1 MADKKV
7 GGYDLEGA
15 RKAEISDADSLK
27 HLSQIHNYDLA
38 GARTA
43 GISDEESLSHL
54 ATLAAPKAEVYEK
67 ESPEFFG
74 GTVGAIGAAGA
85 AGDILFSK
93 GRPLFRAAE
102 KMFGF
107 EDPNAKVK
115 PRVFS
120 TPAEVAERAIQARM
134 PKVDGGATQNYM
146 MSGQYISPEG
156 KPLYYGAGDTGDYSG
171 ARKAAERAIETE
183 KMFPG
188 MKVLQGGTPIALP
201 QDLTT
206 QVETQ
211 RAEAQRQQDIKN
223 QQEVNRAAEQR
234 AQMLAERNR
243 LKDIQQRGKILT
255 GTGTIGTT
263 VGAPILGG
271 YQVGSQGAQAYNRL
285 SRDDL
290 QLSDIASGATNVVGA
305 GMGASSML
313 PGGRL
318 RLPKAIASMGFS
330 QLADVLDTRDPRR
343 PKSVLEEKAAGGL
356 VYLAKGKAVTEAKKA
371 ATDAAKKL
379 SSKMSPGMSFGNV
392 APAYEQ
398 TVTNPLRNAFPGIYK
413 RPDIIAQEA
422 AARVAPESPALKQL
436 FGVTRDDL
444 YEMGRGRV
452 GNVSGVLP
460 GAAANPKGSRA
471 AMDVMNPRNEQRLL
485 DVLSE
490 AEKYPSLVKGMDPWY
505 IMDPVYRRMEELMGP
520 EKARVAYQRLNTLT
534 GMASP
539 GSDVLTEMN
548 RGTAANYLATQG
560 RFDDFINYAGKPI
573 GARGADFPEDLRA
586 VLGHPYHKTAQ
597 AIPMQQYLDTG
608 AVQMSSPK
616 VPAYIQASG
625 VPETGFQTDLP
636 VGDAHWSRAV
646 GLADTRGAATRKG
659 QSVIPGASVSNPEMS
674 TLAPWWKDKIAGE
687 IGIESVPAQARA
699 WGAFSPQTGVESPIG
714 APKIELLSMK
724 IMEAANRLGVTPEQA
739 RDMVLK
745 GEAYAG
751 KKEGGST
758 TPAWQRSE
766 GKSPSGGLNALG
778 RASYKRETGGE
789 LKAPQPEG
797 GSRKKSF
804 CARMGGM
811 KKKLTSSKTAN
822 DPDSRINKAL
832 RKWKC

>member
-1 MADKKV
+1 MDPQLQRAYDALQQADAAGNKEDAQQIADYIRELQAQQQNKV
-7 GGYDLEGA
+7 MLEAGDESMMRNPVA
-15 RKAEISDADSLK
+15 
-27 HLSQIHNYDLA
+27 A
-38 GARTA
+38 GAVGAIAGPVAGKVLETAYGPKGVPTGAPTTVPGAGSPGQKWAAKTGYGAGTGATVENVVEEFKKREGPLGKGKVTSKITGGALGGPAAMEQIAAKEADAARFAQMRAANQMAAQKASSVPSRIAQATA
-43 GISDEESLSHL
+43 GKMPLLLKS
-54 ATLAAPKAEVYEK
+54 AAGAGAGMQGADAFNRRAEGDYL
-67 ESPEFFG
+67 G
-74 GTVGAIGAAGA
+74 AGIGAIGAAGSA
-85 AGDILFSK
+85 ASLIPHPIT
-93 GRPLFRAAE
+93 R
-102 KMFGF
+102 
-107 EDPNAKVK
+107 
-115 PRVFS
+115 
-120 TPAEVAERAIQARM
+120 I
-134 PKVDGGATQNYM
+134 
-146 MSGQYISPEG
+146 
-156 KPLYYGAGDTGDYSG
+156 
-171 ARKAAERAIETE
+171 
-183 KMFPG
+183 
-188 MKVLQGGTPIALP
+188 GGTAI
-201 QDLTT
+201 
-206 QVETQ
+206 
-211 RAEAQRQQDIKN
+211 
-223 QQEVNRAAEQR
+223 
-234 AQMLAERNR
+234 
-243 LKDIQQRGKILT
+243 
-255 GTGTIGTT
+255 
-263 VGAPILGG
+263 
-271 YQVGSQGAQAYNRL
+271 
-285 SRDDL
+285 
-290 QLSDIASGATNVVGA
+290 
-305 GMGASSML
+305 GMGAGALNAYLDYLKSKTQ
-313 PGGRL
+313 PQQ
-318 RLPKAIASMGFS
+318 PAAQS
-330 QLADVLDTRDPRR
+330 QPQNM
-343 PKSVLEEKAAGGL
+343 AAGGL
-356 VYLAKGKAVTEAKKA
+356 AGYAKGKAVKKVAESVA
-371 ATDAAKKL
+371 A
-379 SSKMSPGMSFGNV
+379 KMSPGMSFGNV

-413 RPDIIAQEA
+413 RPDVIAQEA

-444 YEMGRGRV
+444 YEMGKGRV

-471 AMDVMNPRNEQRLL
+471 AIDVMNPRNEQRLL
-485 DVLSE
+485 DVLGE
-490 AEKYPSLVKGMDPWY
+490 AEKYPALVKGMDPWY
-505 IMDPVYRRMEELMGP
+505 IMDPVYKRMEELMGP
-520 EKARVAYQRLNTLT
+520 EKARAAYQRFNTLT

-560 RFDDFINYAGKPI
+560 RFGDFVDYAGKPI

-608 AVQMSSPK
+608 VVQMSSPK

-625 VPETGFQTDLP
+625 VPQTGFQTDLP

-674 TLAPWWKDKIAGE
+674 TLAPWWRDKIAGE

-714 APKIELLSMK
+714 APKIELLSIK
-724 IMEAANRLGVTPEQA
+724 IMEAAKRLGVSPEEA
-739 RDMVLK
+739 RDLVLK